1 LIFIIMLSSVAQ
13 AARAHYCR
21 ICWDNGAPRRAAQIG
36 DDARM
41 NVAAAGGP
49 TTTAEASSSLPTH
62 RAEFRV
68 LRAIP
73 TRWMDN
79 DHYGHVNNVAYY
91 SYFDTAVNGWLIE
104 ASGCDV
110 RELPA
115 IGIVAET
122 SCRFLRELSFPETV
136 YAGLALEKLGNSSV
150 VYRIGLF
157 REQEAE
163 PAALGRFVHVYVDSV
178 NRRPVAVPAQ
188 IREALAAITR

>member
-1 LIFIIMLSSVAQ
+1 MT
-13 AARAHYCR
+13 AA
-21 ICWDNGAPRRAAQIG
+21 DT
-36 DDARM
+36 
-41 NVAAAGGP
+41 AAA
-49 TTTAEASSSLPTH
+49 LPAH

-104 ASGCDV
+104 ASGCDI
-110 RELPA
+110 RDLPA

-157 REQEAE
+157 REQDEE
-163 PAALGRFVHVYVDSV
+163 PAAIGRFVHVYVDSES
-178 NRRPVAVPAQ
+178 RRPVAVPEQ
-188 IREALAAITR
+188 IRAALASISR